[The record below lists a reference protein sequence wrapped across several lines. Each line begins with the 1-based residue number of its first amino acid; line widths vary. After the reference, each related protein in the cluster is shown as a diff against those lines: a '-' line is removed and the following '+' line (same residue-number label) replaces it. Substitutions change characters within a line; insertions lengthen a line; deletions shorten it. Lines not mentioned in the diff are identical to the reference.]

1 MKNICRGVLYLTI
14 SVIIPTLFLYCS
26 PFYYP
31 YIWLLF
37 FLFFLFV
44 SLFSSRC
51 MPELRFAI
59 TQKSVLTGSIYDGS
73 LTQVLATLAV
83 LVEESLTQA
92 SVHSKRFTQY

>member
-1 MKNICRGVLYLTI
+1 
-14 SVIIPTLFLYCS
+14 
-26 PFYYP
+26 
-31 YIWLLF
+31 
-37 FLFFLFV
+37 
-44 SLFSSRC
+44 

-92 SVHSKRFTQY
+92 SVQTPGQPFPGWMTKSQLSLLEDRGYQ